1 MPFKRFLNEGDRLVV
16 EWIKDYEKRE
26 TEGVVKIEDGKY
38 YIVTDDGKKYEL
50 NSKHLKRVRKL

>member
-1 MPFKRFLNEGDRLVV
+1 MPFKRFLNEGDRLSV